1 MRKTLDFIYWMI
13 GVVFISA
20 LAAIAFFYL
29 LIPDSN
35 SDSDL
40 GPFGL
45 FYVAGI
51 GILIWCMIIA
61 VFCWI
66 ARRAYLTF
74 KKDGQ

>member
-1 MRKTLDFIYWMI
+1 MRKILDFIYWMM
-13 GVVFISA
+13 GVLFITAIVGIA
-20 LAAIAFFYL
+20 LFYL
-29 LIPDSN
+29 LM
-35 SDSDL
+35 SDDDL

-51 GILIWCMIIA
+51 SILIWCGIISLI
-61 VFCWI
+61 CWI

>member
-13 GVVFISA
+13 GVVFMTA
-20 LAAIAFFYL
+20 LVTITLFYL
-29 LIPDSN
+29 LIPDSE
-35 SDSDL
+35 SDL

-45 FYVAGI
+45 FYVGAI
-51 GILIWCMIIA
+51 SILFWCMIIG
-61 VFCWI
+61 VFGWI